1 MKFKS
6 EIGKELVTM
15 RRSRSRTI
23 IGTLLTLGLAGSLL
37 AISGDQVLQ
46 RMEEAMRPGEDMM
59 ATERMTVIPS
69 DGSEEVMEIGAYQKG
84 EKMLICI
91 VSPEEFAGIGV
102 LVLPQEEGPGEEIY
116 LYLPAF
122 RAVKKIEAEARS
134 EGFVGSDFA
143 YEDLTMKYADKYEV
157 KELQEEAEAYILKLA
172 PKPDAAIS
180 YGEAR
185 MRVDRES
192 FIPSKAEF
200 DKAGELF
207 KVMQLSE
214 VIEVPSSKDEEKSYL
229 TPTRIEMETVKK
241 GSKTVVELLEVEY
254 DTGLED
260 DFFTPV
266 NLKRQCG

>member
-1 MKFKS
+1 
-6 EIGKELVTM
+6 M

-23 IGTLLTLGLAGSLL
+23 IGTLLALGLAGSLL

-91 VSPEEFAGIGV
+91 ISPEEFAGIGV

-134 EGFVGSDFA
+134 AGFVGSDFA

-157 KELQEEAEAYILKLA
+157 QELEEGEEEYILRLLPR
-172 PKPDAAIS
+172 PKATVS
-180 YGEAR
+180 Y
-185 MRVDRES
+185 
-192 FIPSKAEF
+192 
-200 DKAGELF
+200 
-207 KVMQLSE
+207 SE
-214 VIEVPSSKDEEKSYL
+214 V
-229 TPTRIEMETVKK
+229 RI
-241 GSKTVVELLEVEY
+241 VV
-254 DTGLED
+254 
-260 DFFTPV
+260 
-266 NLKRQCG
+266 NR